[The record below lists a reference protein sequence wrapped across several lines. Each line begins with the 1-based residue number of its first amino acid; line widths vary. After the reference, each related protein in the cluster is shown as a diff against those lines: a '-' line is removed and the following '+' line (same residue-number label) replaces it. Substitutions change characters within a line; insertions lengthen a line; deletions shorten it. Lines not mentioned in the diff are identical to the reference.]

1 MNRILIN
8 FAHPARTRS
17 KINSALLAA
26 VEDIE
31 NVTIN
36 DLYANYPDFRIDVK
50 REQSLCEDHNVIIY
64 QQPLY
69 WYSPSS
75 IIKEWLDLN
84 LDMEEIDKAWT
95 AGNPET

>member
-17 KINSALLAA
+17 KINSALLDA

-36 DLYANYPDFRIDVK
+36 DLYAKYPDFLI
-50 REQSLCEDHNVIIY
+50 C
-64 QQPLY
+64 
-69 WYSPSS
+69 
-75 IIKEWLDLN
+75 
-84 LDMEEIDKAWT
+84 
-95 AGNPET
+95 